1 MPIEFHKMHGAG
13 NDFVL
18 VDAREQE
25 FSVDPEKASRIADRR
40 FGIGCDQI
48 LVLRRADDERHL
60 LRYEIWNADGSL
72 AGQCG
77 NGARCVAL
85 FVEMAGQYPESAC
98 TVESPAG
105 IGTMLRCDDGEFEVE
120 MAVPAFEPEDVP
132 VRLSPDRY
140 RYRLDSPWGLLE
152 FGAVSMGNPHCLS
165 VVEHI
170 EDERIPAMGE
180 WLQASDA
187 FFDGVN
193 AGFAQVLGR
202 DTIRLRVVERG
213 AGETLACGTGAC
225 ASVVIL
231 HRWGLLDDLVNV
243 HLPGGHLVIKWRGS
257 GQAPLMKGPAE
268 YVFRGIMDE

>member
-1 MPIEFHKMHGAG
+1 MAIEFHKMHGAG

-18 VDAREQE
+18 VDARVQE
-25 FSVDPEKASRIADRR
+25 FDTDPGKAARIADRR
-40 FGIGCDQI
+40 FGVGCDQI
-48 LVLRRADDERHL
+48 LVLRPADDEQHL

-85 FVEMAGQYPESAC
+85 FVEIAGQYPGRPYTA
-98 TVESPAG
+98 ESPSG
-105 IGTMLRCDDGEFEVE
+105 IVTMHRCDDGEYKVE
-120 MAVPAFEPEDVP
+120 MAVPAFEPENVP
-132 VRLSPDRY
+132 VGLSPQGH
-140 RYRLDSPWGLLE
+140 RYRLDSPWGPLE
-152 FGAVSMGNPHCLS
+152 LGAVSMGNPHCLA
-165 VVEHI
+165 VVDDI
-170 EDERIPAMGE
+170 EDDRIPAMGS
-180 WLQASDA
+180 WLQANEA
-187 FFDGVN
+187 FSDGVN

-231 HRWGLLDDLVNV
+231 HRWGLLDDSVNV

-257 GQAPLMKGPAE
+257 GEAPLMKGPAK